1 MNTQVKELFEQA
13 RKLSEDERIELA
25 DLLYAETAI
34 PYAEW
39 EAAWPRRKAGW
50 KHIDGVRCRPLMQR
64 KSMRVCARSTG
75 SSEGPLPAAG

>member
-39 EAAWPRRKAGW
+39 EAAWVAEAESRLEAYRRGE
-50 KHIDGVRCRPLMQR
+50 MQA
-64 KSMRVCARSTG
+64 VDAEEVHARLREKYG
-75 SSEGPLPAAG
+75 FK

>member
-39 EAAWPRRKAGW
+39 EAAWVAEAES
-50 KHIDGVRCRPLMQR
+50 L
-64 KSMRVCARSTG
+64 AR
-75 SSEGPLPAAG
+75 EVA

>member
-34 PYAEW
+34 PYADW
-39 EAAWPRRKAGW
+39 EAARVGEAESRLEAYRRGE
-50 KHIDGVRCRPLMQR
+50 MQA
-64 KSMRVCARSTG
+64 VDAEEVHARLREKYG
-75 SSEGPLPAAG
+75 FK